1 MFYLRSNKKYNTT
14 QSMVIIY
21 CLNANKEL
29 AEVYIKSPTI
39 QHLTKLLVLY
49 FNQNVLVATVGLHT
63 TDGLGEGSGV
73 VVVGIDLY
81 WGSVV
86 VAKAESSVI
95 TALTARGK
103 VALCIMHLHLARI
116 NCNYHHVNR
125 YKLVNLPSWQ
135 LPSFC
140 NWAPNLLYSTA
151 IISCGLT

>member
-1 MFYLRSNKKYNTT
+1 MCKKSNNPTSHKASRSVF
-14 QSMVIIY
+14 QSERI
-21 CLNANKEL
+21 
-29 AEVYIKSPTI
+29 SPYW
-39 QHLTKLLVLY
+39 LLQY
-49 FNQNVLVATVGLHT
+49 SRPT
-63 TDGLGEGSGV
+63 TDGLGEVRTRSGV

-125 YKLVNLPSWQ
+125 YQLVNLPS
-135 LPSFC
+135 
-140 NWAPNLLYSTA
+140 
-151 IISCGLT
+151 